1 MATGALLGN
10 LFLQCSGEVGNDVV
24 LPTDGLFIGHC
35 QLFVALQLLTQ
46 LTQLIHMSV
55 CVCVV

>member
-1 MATGALLGN
+1 M
-10 LFLQCSGEVGNDVV
+10 V

-35 QLFVALQLLTQ
+35 QLFVALQFLTQ

-55 CVCVV
+55 CVCGVENMLAASSTTNIKG